1 MYHSIRPGQ
10 IWLDTNGRRIQ
21 AHGGSLYY
29 LDGKF
34 LWYGENK
41 EKTHPGNGILQ
52 WGVRCYS
59 SEDLYNW
66 KDEGL
71 LIPPDTQDTGSLL
84 HPSSKA
90 ERPHIIYNEETGKYV
105 CWMKVI
111 RKEEQLALIL
121 TSDSFFGPYAVIQNG
136 IRPLGMCMGDFDLV
150 KLPDGRACCYF
161 ERVHKEIICAEL
173 TTDYT
178 GVTGFYTAHFHHD
191 NPPYVREAPA
201 YFTRQGKHYLFTSG
215 TTGYHPNPSEAATSD
230 SPYGPFTILG
240 NPHPEDTSLT
250 SFNSQITSV
259 FRHPGKKDLYIALA
273 DRWMPGLRGLDPKAF
288 DRGEAYRKI
297 KHNFEWSFSDDPEL
311 KSNINWSVPAPDT
324 SLAEYVWL
332 PVSFEQ
338 GLPVIHWFDEWRIED
353 FE

>member
-1 MYHSIRPGQ
+1 
-10 IWLDTNGRRIQ
+10 
-21 AHGGSLYY
+21 
-29 LDGKF
+29 
-34 LWYGENK
+34 
-41 EKTHPGNGILQ
+41 
-52 WGVRCYS
+52 
-59 SEDLYNW
+59 
-66 KDEGL
+66 
-71 LIPPDTQDTGSLL
+71 
-84 HPSSKA
+84 
-90 ERPHIIYNEETGKYV
+90 
-105 CWMKVI
+105 MKVI

-178 GVTGFYTAHFHHD
+178 DVTGFYTAHFPHD

-201 YFTRQGKHYLFTSG
+201 YFT
-215 TTGYHPNPSEAATSD
+215 
-230 SPYGPFTILG
+230 
-240 NPHPEDTSLT
+240 
-250 SFNSQITSV
+250 
-259 FRHPGKKDLYIALA
+259 
-273 DRWMPGLRGLDPKAF
+273 KAF
-288 DRGEAYRKI
+288 DSGEAYRKI

-324 SLAEYVWL
+324 SLAGYVWL

-338 GLPVIHWFDEWRIED
+338 GLPVLHWYDEWRIEN